1 VRTRSFEEKREARR
15 RPILE
20 SFALFVVVPG
30 KGAHRL
36 PVFDLSEKGIGFQFD
51 HESESPESTSLNTG
65 EAIELCLYLNQSLY
79 IALQVRVARIH
90 QQKPDG
96 PRIVGASFADSP
108 AGSNLAAERFV
119 QLLDALAE
127 IKQK

>member
-1 VRTRSFEEKREARR
+1 MRTRSFEEKREAKR
-15 RPILE
+15 RPILD

-51 HESESPESTSLNTG
+51 HESESPESTSLTTG
-65 EAIELCLYLNQSLY
+65 EVIEICLYLNQSLY
-79 IALQVRVARIH
+79 LTLQVRVARIH

-96 PRIVGASFADSP
+96 PRIVGATFADSP
-108 AGSNLAAERFV
+108 AASLLAAERFV